1 MFFKSILRGV
11 LMIISITLLLI
22 SNSFA
27 DKYPSKPIKLI
38 VPYGAGGGGDTTS
51 RFIADLATDIL
62 GVKVLVE
69 NKTGGGGTIG
79 IGAVAK
85 SKPDGYTIGFIST
98 SPITI
103 RPHFMKMPYKPMDDL
118 TYLGQFV
125 SSPMPVI
132 LRSGSKWKSF
142 EEMMSFAKSNPG
154 KLRWSTAGQKGGPHM
169 AMLAAFKKEGASTT
183 YVPFKGGAKALA
195 ALLGKTIDMAV
206 ISDFAAPLAAGTIKI
221 IAESTPDRNPSAPN
235 VKTLAELGYPLSPA
249 IFFGLAGP
257 NGLSQDVINKWDDA
271 LGKIM
276 KSSKFTGLL
285 KKLKATPKY
294 ANSADFT
301 KSVRADYTAA
311 GKVLAGVKF

>member
-1 MFFKSILRGV
+1 
-11 LMIISITLLLI
+11 
-22 SNSFA
+22 
-27 DKYPSKPIKLI
+27 
-38 VPYGAGGGGDTTS
+38 
-51 RFIADLATDIL
+51 
-62 GVKVLVE
+62 
-69 NKTGGGGTIG
+69 
-79 IGAVAK
+79 
-85 SKPDGYTIGFIST
+85 
-98 SPITI
+98 
-103 RPHFMKMPYKPMDDL
+103 MKMPYKPMNDL

-142 EEMMSFAKSNPG
+142 EDMMSFAKSNPG

-235 VKTLAELGYPLSPA
+235 QKTLAELGYPLSPA

-257 NGLSQDVINKWDDA
+257 SGLSQDVINKWDDA

-276 KSSKFTGLL
+276 KSSKFIGLL

-294 ANSADFT
+294 ANSSDFT
-301 KSVRADYTAA
+301 KSVRADYSAA

>member
-1 MFFKSILRGV
+1 
-11 LMIISITLLLI
+11 
-22 SNSFA
+22 
-27 DKYPSKPIKLI
+27 
-38 VPYGAGGGGDTTS
+38 
-51 RFIADLATDIL
+51 
-62 GVKVLVE
+62 
-69 NKTGGGGTIG
+69 
-79 IGAVAK
+79 
-85 SKPDGYTIGFIST
+85 
-98 SPITI
+98 
-103 RPHFMKMPYKPMDDL
+103 MKMPYKPMDDL

-221 IAESTPDRNPSAPN
+221 IAESTPDRNPSALN
-235 VKTLAELGYPLSPA
+235 AKTLAELGYPLSPA

-276 KSSKFTGLL
+276 KSSKFVGLL